1 MNKLQELMVITM
13 EECGEL
19 IQECSKVLRKSKKIE
34 DIPVANRQKLLEE
47 VGDVYCMIDL
57 IIDNGL
63 MTEEEIYGRAQIKS
77 EKLKKWSKLY
87 GVDEPTNSSTQ

>member
-1 MNKLQELMVITM
+1 
-13 EECGEL
+13 
-19 IQECSKVLRKSKKIE
+19 
-34 DIPVANRQKLLEE
+34 
-47 VGDVYCMIDL
+47 MIDL

>member
-1 MNKLQELMVITM
+1 MNLLQELMIITM

-19 IQECSKVLRKSKKIE
+19 IQECSKVIRKAETVE
-34 DIPVANRQKLLEE
+34 DIPDAQRQKLVEE

-63 MTEEEIYGRAQIKS
+63 MTKDEIYARAQIKA

-87 GVDEPTNSSTQ
+87 GMDDQIN